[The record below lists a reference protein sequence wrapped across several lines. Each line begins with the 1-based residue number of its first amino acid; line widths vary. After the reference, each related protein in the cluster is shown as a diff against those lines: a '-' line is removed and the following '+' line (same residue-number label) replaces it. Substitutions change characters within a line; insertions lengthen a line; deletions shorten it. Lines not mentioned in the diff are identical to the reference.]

1 MVQILSLDDSQ
12 EMGELLG
19 LLLNLAGYQHRWVA
33 DGQEAL
39 AILRDDAVDLFT
51 QDVMRP
57 GIDGLG
63 LYEALKADEALAGL
77 PVLFV
82 TAGRRPE
89 FAAECLARYGDGY
102 LLKPFL
108 VQDLLEAVAGVLA
121 RHGKRPPAAGERA
134 AHYATLRPALMAQG
148 GFTVEQMDAL
158 YGRVSSIVDRVSR
171 SIVASMAAEG
181 GAA

>member
-1 MVQILSLDDSQ
+1 VVQILSLDDSQ

-19 LLLNLAGYQHRWVA
+19 LLLNLAGYEHRWVG
-33 DGQEAL
+33 DGEEAL
-39 AILRDDAVDLFT
+39 AILRGEPVDLFT
-51 QDVMRP
+51 QDVARP
-57 GIDGLG
+57 GIHGLA
-63 LYEALKADEALAGL
+63 LYETLKADEALAGL

-121 RHGKRPPAAGERA
+121 RYDKRPPAAGGRA
-134 AHYATLRPALMAQG
+134 AHYAAVRPALMAQG
-148 GFTVEQMDAL
+148 GFTAEQIDAL
-158 YGRVSSIVDRVSR
+158 YDRVS

-181 GAA
+181 RGA